1 MRLGVPYKGSK
12 SRIAERIIADLPSAD
27 TFVDL
32 FAGGCAVTHAAMLS
46 GKYNNYIINDIDGR
60 GVRLFRDAIEGKYDT
75 IPDKWISREDFKK
88 NRALPTAE
96 QDPYIALCWSFGTNM
111 KDYLYAETI
120 EEWKHAFHEAVFHND
135 LTLWRDMGFMAPECN
150 IKDVTERRLFY
161 ASVIRERER
170 ERDEQR
176 ERLQHLER
184 GAAYRLEHQE
194 RAGTHFR
201 GRLHELEHA
210 ERRPREPRTRKASNA
225 FFSFC
230 SYEDVDVP
238 DGSVIYC
245 DIPYRNTQTGG
256 YNKIDYEA
264 FYDWCERQTQPVFI
278 SEYDMPSDRF
288 KVYAEY
294 DLTQLSVNTGAGKKI
309 KERLFVPIACDIPKQ
324 GQLSL
329 FG

>member
-60 GVRLFRDAIEGKYDT
+60 GVRLFRDTIEGKYDT
-75 IPDKWISREDFKK
+75 IPDKWVSRDDFKK
-88 NRALPTAE
+88 NRALPTTE
-96 QDPYIALCWSFGTNM
+96 QDPYIALCWSFGANM

-135 LTLWRDMGFMAPECN
+135 LTLWRKMGFMAPECD

-184 GAAYRLEHQE
+184 GGANRLQASEAFSSFSRHSG
-194 RAGTHFR
+194 AGGGQYTDWNIR
-201 GRLHELEHA
+201 NVRSINALRQLQHA
-210 ERRPREPRTRKASNA
+210 ERLAGGGGRDFTNSKA
-225 FFSFC
+225 
-230 SYEDVDVP
+230 
-238 DGSVIYC
+238 
-245 DIPYRNTQTGG
+245 Q
-256 YNKIDYEA
+256 
-264 FYDWCERQTQPVFI
+264 
-278 SEYDMPSDRF
+278 SD
-288 KVYAEY
+288 ALG
-294 DLTQLSVNTGAGKKI
+294 D
-309 KERLFVPIACDIPKQ
+309 KERKDRTPFF
-324 GQLSL
+324 LSAPMRKWMCL
-329 FG
+329 IGA